1 MREPVAFSFVLT
13 KEDGAR
19 IYGTTLVFDE
29 EIPLEIADQVDFASE
44 HNFQLYISWDISK
57 FRTKNLFI
65 LKRLSA

>member
-29 EIPLEIADQVDFASE
+29 EIPLEIADQVDFISG
-44 HNFQLYISWDISK
+44 HNSHLYTS
-57 FRTKNLFI
+57 
-65 LKRLSA
+65 